1 MAGWYPWEAC
11 SFLKRIG
18 GVDGEGKRAGGGGGG
33 LGGKE
38 GGKKEGGIKIIK

>member
-18 GVDGEGKRAGGGGGG
+18 GVDGEGKRAGGGGGAG
-33 LGGKE
+33 EERRWGKLSE
-38 GGKKEGGIKIIK
+38 DVK

>member
-18 GVDGEGKRAGGGGGG
+18 GVDGEGKRAGGGGGDWEDRRW
-33 LGGKE
+33 GKLSE
-38 GGKKEGGIKIIK
+38 DVK